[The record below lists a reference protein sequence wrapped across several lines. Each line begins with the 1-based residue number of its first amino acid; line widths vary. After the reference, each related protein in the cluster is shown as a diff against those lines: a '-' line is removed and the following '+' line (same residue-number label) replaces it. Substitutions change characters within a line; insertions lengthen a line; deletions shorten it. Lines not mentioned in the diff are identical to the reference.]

1 MRPPPTTLTAL
12 ALVILAAIPVEAGL
26 RAQCRRQCDAAV
38 AACVTS
44 TRRRLRACHRQT
56 LRRCRH
62 EGLQVCAPA
71 TTTTTTT
78 PVNQSTTST
87 STTTG
92 LTTTTLPQCSTPFV
106 GQWLIQ
112 NGNGGVLVS
121 DTCGLDD
128 GRLQTRFSITG
139 CTDGILL
146 GSIQTPIASL
156 PSVQAY
162 EEKQPP

>member
-71 TTTTTTT
+71 TTTTTST
-78 PVNQSTTST
+78 PVTTTVTST
-87 STTTG
+87 SHATVTTTVTTT
-92 LTTTTLPQCSTPFV
+92 LTTTTISHSTTTVPQ
-106 GQWLIQ
+106 
-112 NGNGGVLVS
+112 
-121 DTCGLDD
+121 
-128 GRLQTRFSITG
+128 
-139 CTDGILL
+139 
-146 GSIQTPIASL
+146 A
-156 PSVQAY
+156 
-162 EEKQPP
+162 